1 MVEVVVIV
9 VGMVVVVVMVV
20 EGGMHLAPQ
29 WNTFWF
35 KATVQKVYDCLL
47 PVFSHDSFLFNFRSK
62 SRGKTTK
69 NKQLTILLRRY
80 I

>member
-35 KATVQKVYDCLL
+35 KATVQKVFAACLF
-47 PVFSHDSFLFNFRSK
+47 PWQFSF
-62 SRGKTTK
+62 
-69 NKQLTILLRRY
+69 
-80 I
+80 

>member
-47 PVFSHDSFLFNFRSK
+47 PVFSNDSFLFNFRSK

-69 NKQLTILLRRY
+69 NK
-80 I
+80 